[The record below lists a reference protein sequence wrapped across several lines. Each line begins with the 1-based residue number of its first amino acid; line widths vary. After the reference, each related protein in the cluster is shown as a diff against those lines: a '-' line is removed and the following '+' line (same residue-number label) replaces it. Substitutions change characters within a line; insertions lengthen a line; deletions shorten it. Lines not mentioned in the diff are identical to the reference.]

1 MKYPPMVADL
11 HRTLGAPPAEALE
24 SLRLLRAFRKLSPR
38 HRLEVVQLVERLA
51 DEVSL
56 VPDRPLS

>member
-1 MKYPPMVADL
+1 MKYPPTVADVY
-11 HRTLGAPPAEALE
+11 RKLGAPPTEALE

-56 VPDRPLS
+56 VPEHPLS